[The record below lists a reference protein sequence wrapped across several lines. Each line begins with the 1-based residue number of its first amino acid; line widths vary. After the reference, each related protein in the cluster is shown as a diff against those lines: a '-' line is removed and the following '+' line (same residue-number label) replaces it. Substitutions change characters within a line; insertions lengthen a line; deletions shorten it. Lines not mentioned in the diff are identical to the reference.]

1 LLIVEDVPADA
12 ELEMYEL
19 RRAGVAATCRVVE
32 TADDMAA
39 AIADFRPDVILSDFA
54 LPHFDGLS
62 ALSLAQELVPATP
75 FIFVSGTV
83 GEEAA
88 IRALRAG
95 ASDYVLKANLR
106 RLPSAVERVIHDA
119 RSLAERRRTEA
130 ALAATRQRLQDV
142 FASLPDVLWSA
153 SLPGQRIAF
162 MSPACETV

>member
-1 LLIVEDVPADA
+1 VSPDKASPGNSIQQSAPAAPLRLLIVEDVPADA

-95 ASDYVLKANLR
+95 LR
-106 RLPSAVERVIHDA
+106 LCAVGESATIAVRGRA
-119 RSLAERRRTEA
+119 RDPRRAVSGGA
-130 ALAATRQRLQDV
+130 A
-142 FASLPDVLWSA
+142 
-153 SLPGQRIAF
+153 
-162 MSPACETV
+162 